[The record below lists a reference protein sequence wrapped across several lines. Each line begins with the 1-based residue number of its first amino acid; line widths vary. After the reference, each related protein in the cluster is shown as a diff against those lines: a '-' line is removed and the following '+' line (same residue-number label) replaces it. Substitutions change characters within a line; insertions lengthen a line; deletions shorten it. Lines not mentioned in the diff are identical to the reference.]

1 MASVSHDTA
10 KIEEVGAAILDNM
23 HKSKCRLLKSSS
35 LFDEHEDFIDSV
47 LIDICDIMR
56 TI

>member
-10 KIEEVGAAILDNM
+10 KIEEVRAAILDNM

-35 LFDEHEDFIDSV
+35 LFDEYEDFIDSA
-47 LIDICDIMR
+47 LIDICDILR
-56 TI
+56 II

>member
-10 KIEEVGAAILDNM
+10 KIEEVAAAILDNM

-35 LFDEHEDFIDSV
+35 LFDEYENFVDSI
-47 LIDICDIMR
+47 LIDIRDIMR